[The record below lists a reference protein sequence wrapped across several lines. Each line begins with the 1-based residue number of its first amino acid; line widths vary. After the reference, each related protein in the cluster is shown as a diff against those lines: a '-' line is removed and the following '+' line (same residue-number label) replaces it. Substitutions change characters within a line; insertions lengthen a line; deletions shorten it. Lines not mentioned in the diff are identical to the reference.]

1 MYTHRSVLY
10 FGDVVATV
18 VSRYITIKI
27 SKFNI
32 YIYIKFLRVFDYFPE
47 SLYVVVYLNTTLK
60 YPTDNNNE

>member
-10 FGDVVATV
+10 FGDVMATV
-18 VSRYITIKI
+18 VSRYITIEI

-32 YIYIKFLRVFDYFPE
+32 YIYIKFLRVFEYFSE

-60 YPTDNNNE
+60 YLTVGNEW